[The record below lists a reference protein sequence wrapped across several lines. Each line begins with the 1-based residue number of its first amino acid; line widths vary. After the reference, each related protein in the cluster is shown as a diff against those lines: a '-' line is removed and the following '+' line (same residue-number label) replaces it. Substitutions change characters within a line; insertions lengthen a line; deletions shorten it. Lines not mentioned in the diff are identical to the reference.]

1 MRHFRNILMIGSALA
16 LVACGA
22 DDVAARSRDVFVFF
36 INGAKEKAP
45 AAAGALIAK
54 LGA

>member
-1 MRHFRNILMIGSALA
+1 MTERADVVE
-16 LVACGA
+16 VAERVDEA
-22 DDVAARSRDVFVFF
+22 DDVAAKARDVFVFF

-54 LGA
+54 LRA